1 VPPEVP
7 PNTPVVVSVNETDG
21 SVLVKNTDGSF
32 DVITN
37 PGNVLVGDV
46 IQPPVVGPVVPPVTP
61 PVTTPAT
68 KTPATKTATGAPLP
82 TGGGVA
88 EPTPPPLANVFYY
101 GKDFGAQKQQVGP
114 GGKLVQ
120 APYQELSVSK
130 PGAEMPVAQ
139 RARTEENDDEAML
152 QKILS
157 QKEDGVTMDE
167 LIKLLG

>member
-1 VPPEVP
+1 VP
-7 PNTPVVVSVNETDG
+7 PNTPVVISVDETDG
-21 SVLVKNTDGSF
+21 SVLVQNTDGSF
-32 DVITN
+32 DV
-37 PGNVLVGDV
+37 V
-46 IQPPVVGPVVPPVTP
+46 PPQVVSTSVVPPVTP

-139 RARTEENDDEAML
+139 QARTEENSDEEML

-157 QKEDGVTMDE
+157 QKESGVTMDE
-167 LIKLLG
+167 LIRLLG